1 MTVQLSF
8 ANDLIHLKRCEDVA
22 SKLSLH
28 IVIDNTGFTTRLCE
42 LTFLSFLT
50 SCHEVT
56 GATLPPCIGFLS
68 YLMDQPPV
76 NISQVNSTVKLPAFS
91 LVHAA
96 ACLVPPPH
104 EVWPSKSSGSAQTPN
119 ATLQHYCNL
128 LTKGFGFISD
138 HSRNRNNLLS
148 VSFLNPRQC
157 VIFRD
162 F

>member
-1 MTVQLSF
+1 M
-8 ANDLIHLKRCEDVA
+8 
-22 SKLSLH
+22 H
-28 IVIDNTGFTTRLCE
+28 IVIDNTGFTIQPCE
-42 LTFLSFLT
+42 LTFLSCLT

-56 GATLPPCIGFLS
+56 GATLPPFISLWS

-76 NISQVNSTVKLPAFS
+76 NISQANSTVKLPAFS

-96 ACLVPPPH
+96 ACLVPPPR

-128 LTKGFGFISD
+128 LTKGFGFISTCSD
-138 HSRNRNNLLS
+138 HSRNCNNLLS
-148 VSFLNPRQC
+148 VSFLNLQC
-157 VIFRD
+157 VVFRG